1 MSLSHTLFSSL
12 RSSLPT
18 PGPSTLALP
27 VRGFSSTSPSLVSK
41 RKLLAKRRKAANLQL
56 QSSRIIPPESVD
68 PVLGRVHYR
77 APSSRSAAPTPPPPT
92 NPWQGSRLQRIL
104 LDYDQIAYSAPPNYQ
119 AGERPK
125 LLLPGVSEQDADLLF
140 GALPHASSELK
151 FAAKRGDTGVD
162 MEQAKQSEMMMR
174 ILDLRNSGKEGV
186 KVLNRQRI
194 VDEFGGGVDTGSS
207 AVQAALLTAKIHN
220 LLAHATQ
227 NPKDTLNKR
236 SLRLL
241 VQQRARHL
249 KYHRRTKGE
258 ESYDALLADLGL
270 ERGAVE
276 GELLIPF

>member
-1 MSLSHTLFSSL
+1 MSFSQSLFASL

-18 PGPSTLALP
+18 AGPSTSRVAA
-27 VRGFSSTSPSLVSK
+27 FSTTAPSLVSK
-41 RKLLAKRRKAANLQL
+41 RKLLAKRRKAANLAL
-56 QSSRIIPPESVD
+56 QSSRIIPPESID

-77 APSSRSAAPTPPPPT
+77 APSSRSTAPTPPEAT
-92 NPWQGSRLQRIL
+92 NPWQGCRLQRIL
-104 LDYDQIAYSAPPNYQ
+104 LDYDQIAYSAPPNYTS
-119 AGERPK
+119 GERPP
-125 LLLPGVSEQDADLLF
+125 LFLPGISEQDQALLF
-140 GALPHASSELK
+140 GAIPHASSELK
-151 FAAKRGDTGVD
+151 FAAKRGEGTGVEL
-162 MEQAKQSEMMMR
+162 EQAKQAEMMMR
-174 ILDLRNSGKEGV
+174 ILDLRNSGKEAV
-186 KVLNRQRI
+186 KVLNRQRV
-194 VDEFGGGVDTGSS
+194 VDEFGNGTDTGSS

-249 KYHRRTKGE
+249 KYHKRTRGE

-276 GELLIPF
+276 GELLIPY